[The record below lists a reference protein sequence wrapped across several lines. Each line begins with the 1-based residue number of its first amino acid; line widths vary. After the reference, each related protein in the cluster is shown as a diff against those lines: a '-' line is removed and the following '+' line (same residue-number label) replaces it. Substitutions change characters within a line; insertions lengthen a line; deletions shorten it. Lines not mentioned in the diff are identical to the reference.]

1 MYDEEIV
8 YYDKMIFTFAFS
20 ASEGR
25 KTINVYS
32 FNRDLVTM
40 FVHQHGFKVPQE
52 FIREIPYNTKIE
64 KDINDT
70 SLFPVVLRSN
80 KSEEKFT
87 IFTTVDILDNVIIN
101 TTEVLGETSWF
112 GPLIIDELPIFSYI
126 NASIDKLKFVEIMDY
141 QLINDPNNA
150 DETVCSDIS
159 FDVIKQEIQSSVYKS
174 LETYDKILPITIE
187 SYVAG
192 FNSLM

>member
-87 IFTTVDILDNVIIN
+87 IFTTCDILDNVIIN

-112 GPLIIDELPIFSYI
+112 GPLIIDEFPIFSYI
-126 NASIDKLKFVEIMDY
+126 NASIDKLNFAEIMDY
-141 QLINDPNNA
+141 QLINDPDNA
-150 DETVCSDIS
+150 DETVCSEIS
-159 FDVIKQEIQSSVYKS
+159 FDVIRQEIQSSVYKS
-174 LETYDKILPITIE
+174 LETYDRILPITIE